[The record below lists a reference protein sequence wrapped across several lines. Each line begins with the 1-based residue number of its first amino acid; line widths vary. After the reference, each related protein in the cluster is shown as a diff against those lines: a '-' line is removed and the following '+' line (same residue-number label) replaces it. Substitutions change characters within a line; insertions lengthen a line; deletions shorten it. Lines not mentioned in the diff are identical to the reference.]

1 MIHAWLP
8 EPCMPLTSTS
18 QRECFTGQLD
28 EPGGYTNQ
36 SQSSIQCFYDGIP
49 VQDLGVSM
57 NLSTFRVCIH
67 IYVPIPLRLYK
78 SPCPTTS
85 KKAKIIIMYSKTPP
99 AAQSGRSINKNTP
112 PVLFSSVL
120 RSFLSSDPHRKSNG
134 EDSLLLLLI
143 HVRRDIPW
151 IIVHMHISALNRRHT
166 LKHILQALA

>member
-36 SQSSIQCFYDGIP
+36 SQSSIQC
-49 VQDLGVSM
+49 L
-57 NLSTFRVCIH
+57 LSRNTRNRRKYESIDIQSVH
-67 IYVPIPLRLYK
+67 PIYVPIPLRLYR

-85 KKAKIIIMYSKTPP
+85 KKAKRIIMYSKTPP

-120 RSFLSSDPHRKSNG
+120 RSFLSSDPHRKSDG

-166 LKHILQALA
+166 LKHILQAFA